1 MKTSNQAQVTV
12 SKSRHSYFSFQ
23 WKSHF
28 KKGKIVTNTDESIYN
43 QLKENLTHHFFAE
56 VCLNIDLSEKSGN
69 RFIPREWFV
78 VPLHVIDEVIQLLLN
93 GNISNYRYDTEM
105 EKIKLK

>member
-43 QLKENLTHHFFAE
+43 QLKENFN
-56 VCLNIDLSEKSGN
+56 NIQEEDVQKRLGYVLKSKSENTEIKS
-69 RFIPREWFV
+69 
-78 VPLHVIDEVIQLLLN
+78 LKKT
-93 GNISNYRYDTEM
+93 Y
-105 EKIKLK
+105 IKLDFHEIVYTNALKMRVKKQLICLQM